1 MLREVFQKVY
11 IDVGDECWLPNVL
24 VVKHVTNIKAL
35 APTSNNCHQQ
45 NDVIIDDSSTF
56 KNHFKFEVNELK
68 VTVESLSKSKSNFDL
83 QTEKLEESITTL
95 KGRGSFQPT

>member
-1 MLREVFQKVY
+1 MK
-11 IDVGDECWLPNVL
+11 D
-24 VVKHVTNIKAL
+24 H
-35 APTSNNCHQQ
+35 
-45 NDVIIDDSSTF
+45 F

-95 KGRGSFQPT
+95 KGRGSFHPTQIAAYAKLSELIELP